1 VSRPGN
7 VSSIL
12 SSQSLLPVHVDGGK
26 QNVQTHAKQ
35 RMTFYLAIHLVA
47 RSPIL
52 TVGHPDKALSKTK
65 KKRVPLHIRASI
77 CLYNSTLLVLALERV
92 CDRLAVP
99 LNVGCPNSALNSNEQ
114 RI

>member
-1 VSRPGN
+1 LSRPGN

-12 SSQSLLPVHVDGGK
+12 SSQRVLPVPGDGGK

-35 RMTFYLAIHLVA
+35 RVTFYLAIHLA
-47 RSPIL
+47 SPIL

-65 KKRVPLHIRASI
+65 RKRVLLHIHASI
-77 CLYNSTLLVLALERV
+77 CLNNSILLVLVLGRV
-92 CDRLAVP
+92 CDPLAVT
-99 LNVGCPNSALNSNEQ
+99 LDVGCLNSALNSNKQ